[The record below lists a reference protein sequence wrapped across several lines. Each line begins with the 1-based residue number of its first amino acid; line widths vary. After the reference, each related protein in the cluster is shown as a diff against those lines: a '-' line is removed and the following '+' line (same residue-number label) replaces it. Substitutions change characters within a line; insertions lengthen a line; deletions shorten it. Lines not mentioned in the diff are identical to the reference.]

1 MEKQKQA
8 QTRQVA
14 KNRHVSANI
23 CNWLINNKILYIIKY
38 SKCKAYSSEAYKQT
52 TVYMCVCVCA
62 ASHVQVTQKICK
74 HPRRGGNG
82 PWESRREMPAKR
94 MRVTLCKGALP
105 RAQAA

>member
-1 MEKQKQA
+1 MNAKKKFGKMEKQKQA

-52 TVYMCVCVCA
+52 TVYIYVCVCVQPHMC
-62 ASHVQVTQKICK
+62 
-74 HPRRGGNG
+74 R
-82 PWESRREMPAKR
+82 
-94 MRVTLCKGALP
+94 
-105 RAQAA
+105 